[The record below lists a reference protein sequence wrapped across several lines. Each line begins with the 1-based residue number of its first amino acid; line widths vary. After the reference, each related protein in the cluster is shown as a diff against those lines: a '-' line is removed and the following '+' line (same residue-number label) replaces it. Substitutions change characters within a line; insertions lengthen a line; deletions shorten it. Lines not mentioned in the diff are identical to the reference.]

1 MSVLE
6 DFQTLQINGVDRR
19 ATDMIQ
25 INPSMGDLS
34 VSSLYELMT
43 ERPNIQPTDKQ
54 TDMMV
59 SRKVTLPIAQVGIY
73 KNKQERKK
81 TRFRPRKTP
90 RKR

>member
-1 MSVLE
+1 
-6 DFQTLQINGVDRR
+6 
-19 ATDMIQ
+19 MIQ
-25 INPSMGDLS
+25 INPSMGELS

-54 TDMMV
+54 RDMRV
-59 SRKVTLPIAQVGIY
+59 FRKVTLPIAQVGIY

-81 TRFRPRKTP
+81 TSFRPRKTP